1 MTGERN
7 WSLDL
12 IRALAVVEVLAVHF
26 FSNIQYYEEPLAGTA
41 MVAAAFLRPAL
52 MTCVP
57 LFLLLSGYLCVGQTW
72 SRDYYWRLGR
82 VVSVYLLASAACLL
96 FKAVAME
103 GSWNP
108 LIWCREILNFN
119 GAPYSWYIEMYLGLF
134 LLIPFINAAWRGV
147 DRAGRLALTASLM
160 CMAILPSAANLS
172 RYTDAQ
178 VQLVPGWW
186 EKLYP
191 PGLLLPGSLA
201 AGTSDPPSGTGPAG
215 AGCALPGSRRG
226 TSPLAGGW
234 RSIRIPGYHL
244 LEWAADRR
252 CRCAGI
258 LCFGAVE
265 APLPRMAA
273 AECDGLV
280 PAVFDGLSGIL
291 DPGSGD
297 WSAVGAARTGHW
309 ETAAVGPGGGAGK
322 FAGVR
327 GSGLVH
333 SMAGAAD
340 PVGPWADSNAVRP
353 GEQQAAGSRKMRK

>member
-191 PGLLLPGSLA
+191 LAYYCLGAWLREHPIRLRGPVLLGLAALCPVAGGALHLWRADGGAFGYLDITYWNGLLTAVAAVLVFSVLVQWRPRCPGWLRRSVTGLSRLSLTVYLVSWIPDQVIGALLVQRVPDIGRRLLWGLA
-201 AGTSDPPSGTGPAG
+201 AVPASLLVSV
-215 AGCALPGSRRG
+215 ALAWCIQWPERLILWGLGR
-226 TSPLAGGW
+226 
-234 RSIRIPGYHL
+234 IRT
-244 LEWAADRR
+244 
-252 CRCAGI
+252 RCARENNRRR
-258 LCFGAVE
+258 E
-265 APLPRMAA
+265 AA
-273 AECDGLV
+273 
-280 PAVFDGLSGIL
+280 
-291 DPGSGD
+291 
-297 WSAVGAARTGHW
+297 
-309 ETAAVGPGGGAGK
+309 K
-322 FAGVR
+322 
-327 GSGLVH
+327 
-333 SMAGAAD
+333 
-340 PVGPWADSNAVRP
+340 
-353 GEQQAAGSRKMRK
+353 